1 MNAVLEIINY
11 EEVNELCCL
20 RGTMTTNQ
28 IHRVAIPK
36 LTNSSGDKQKR
47 GNYRYNIKK
56 HIIH

>member
-28 IHRVAIPK
+28 IHRVAISLQTQVVINRK
-36 LTNSSGDKQKR
+36 EVITDTTLKST
-47 GNYRYNIKK
+47 
-56 HIIH
+56 